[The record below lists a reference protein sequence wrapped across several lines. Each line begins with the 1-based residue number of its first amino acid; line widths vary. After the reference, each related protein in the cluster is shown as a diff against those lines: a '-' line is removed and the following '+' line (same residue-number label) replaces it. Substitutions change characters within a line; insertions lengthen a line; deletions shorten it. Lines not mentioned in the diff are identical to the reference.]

1 MLWAVNEPGKP
12 VRRIDPPYDPNGVE
26 RTHAYGAVLLG
37 LGLALCVGAL
47 IVEQGHPPWQVLG
60 VFALVAIS
68 GLGMRIE
75 AAIQRRSQ

>member
-1 MLWAVNEPGKP
+1 MLRAVNEPDKP
-12 VRRIDPPYDPNGVE
+12 VRRIDPPYDRNGVE
-26 RTHAYGAVLLG
+26 STHTYGAVLLG

-47 IVEQGHPPWQVLG
+47 IVEEGHPPWQVLG

-68 GLGMRIE
+68 GLVMRIE